1 MFYDWFTAER
11 LAQEQHQ
18 LRLAEAERWRRR
30 QALLR
35 EAQLKRSLE
44 RALARALRAGLP
56 REELQAALSR
66 ALKATG

>member
-11 LAQEQHQ
+11 LAQAQHQ
-18 LRLAEAERWRRR
+18 LCLAEAERWRRK

-35 EAQLKRSLE
+35 EDRLKRSLE
-44 RALARALRAGLP
+44 RALARAVRAGLP
-56 REELQAALSR
+56 REELQTALSR

>member
-1 MFYDWFTAER
+1 MFYDWFTMER
-11 LAQEQHQ
+11 LAQGQHR

-35 EAQLKRSLE
+35 GAQLKRSLE

-66 ALKATG
+66 ALKAT